1 MFVLSCRKHL
11 PLTFA
16 CLQVHAKWT
25 STSWKMTAK
34 IVRSY
39 GTCRLPLQ
47 LRGSHSHAML
57 VSRPACAQAALQ
69 NENPFAKAVLLDDDL
84 HEAIAWIAARTADEV
99 KCNPG
104 SKLALLLIICR
115 WLKQGRS

>member
-1 MFVLSCRKHL
+1 M
-11 PLTFA
+11 P
-16 CLQVHAKWT
+16 
-25 STSWKMTAK
+25 
-34 IVRSY
+34 
-39 GTCRLPLQ
+39 
-47 LRGSHSHAML
+47 
-57 VSRPACAQAALQ
+57 VSRSECTQAALQ